1 MIRSSMETFFWVAAA
16 LGCVVLAGCMN
27 NDEARTARA
36 YPTQPGATPAAT
48 KGNNVCIQTY
58 QIDHTTIPDDNTILF
73 YMKGGKIW
81 KNTLPYRCPDLKFQG
96 GFQYTTDINEIC
108 SNLQTIRVINQGGG
122 PFLGSVCQLGEF
134 TPYTPPP
141 KPSSG

>member
-1 MIRSSMETFFWVAAA
+1 MSRPYVRTLCAAAA
-16 LGCVVLAGCMN
+16 LGCAALAGCTN
-27 NDEARTARA
+27 TGQPETAAAR
-36 YPTQPGATPAAT
+36 PMPAAA

-73 YMKGGKIW
+73 HMKGGRIW

-96 GFQYTTDINEIC
+96 GFQYTTDIDEIC